1 MGEVVRGV
9 WYGVQWVVVK
19 KGGKMGIR
27 GMSGNDRKREGM
39 RKRQRKG

>member
-1 MGEVVRGV
+1 MGEVVRGG